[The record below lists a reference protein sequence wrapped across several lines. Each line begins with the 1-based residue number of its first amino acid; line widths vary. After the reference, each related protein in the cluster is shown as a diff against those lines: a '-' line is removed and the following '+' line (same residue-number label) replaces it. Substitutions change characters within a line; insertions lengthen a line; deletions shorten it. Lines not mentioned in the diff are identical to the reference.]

1 MSTPQPDPLE
11 PGRVVRA
18 ANRLR
23 RLDQSPQAVEAV
35 RRVRRVLPGDHGF
48 GDPLSAAGEGAARA
62 MARAADKLFHDSP
75 GASREIGFAALQ
87 VWQALREWSGKG
99 EGDAEI
105 TLVFTDLV
113 AFSTWALDAGDED
126 TLRLLR
132 AVASAVEP
140 EIVARGGRV
149 VKRMG
154 DGLMA
159 DFRSPKVAVEAMHA
173 ALANLA
179 DVELDGYRPAM
190 RVGIHSGHPR
200 RIGDDWLGVDVN
212 ISARM
217 MEAGRD
223 GNVVVS
229 AAVLD
234 ALDADWLLQRGLKA
248 KEHRRFFLNRPRGVP
263 EDLRMYQLVRS

>member
-1 MSTPQPDPLE
+1 MPDSESPSPAARATQRLRALDRS
-11 PGRVVRA
+11 PKSVDAVR
-18 ANRLR
+18 RLR
-23 RLDQSPQAVEAV
+23 RA
-35 RRVRRVLPGDHGF
+35 LPGDQSF
-48 GDPLSAAGEGAARA
+48 GDPLSVAGDGGARA
-62 MARAADKLFHDSP
+62 IARVADKLFPEAP
-75 GASREIGFAALQ
+75 GASRELGLAGLQ
-87 VWQALREWSGKG
+87 MWQALREWSGRG
-99 EGDAEI
+99 DGDAEV

-113 AFSTWALDAGDED
+113 AFSTWALEAGDED

-132 AVASAVEP
+132 AVAKAVEP

-159 DFRSPKVAVEAMHA
+159 DFRSPAVAVEAMQA

-179 DVELDGYRPAM
+179 KVEQGGYRPAM
-190 RVGIHSGHPR
+190 RIGIHSGHPR

-212 ISARM
+212 IAARM

-223 GNVVVS
+223 GSLVVS
-229 AAVLD
+229 AVVLD
-234 ALDADWLLQRGLKA
+234 ALEPDWLRERGLRA

-263 EDLRMYQLVRS
+263 DELRMFQLVPV